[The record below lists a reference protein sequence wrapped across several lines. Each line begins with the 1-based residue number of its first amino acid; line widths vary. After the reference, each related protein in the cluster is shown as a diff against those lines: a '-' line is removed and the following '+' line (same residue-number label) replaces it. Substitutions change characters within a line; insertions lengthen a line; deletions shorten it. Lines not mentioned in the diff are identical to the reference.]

1 MKVKICGMTN
11 SDDANAAI
19 EAGADLLGFN
29 FYRKS
34 PRYVAPETASKIAA
48 PLRSGGD
55 RPRLVGVFVNSPL
68 EEVRAILQIAQLD
81 LAQLHGD
88 EPAQLVEQL
97 AGQGFKALRPTS
109 EAEAELD
116 AARFAPNGPQAP
128 MLLIDT
134 YRKDQYGGTGHTADW
149 SIAAKLARRYP
160 ILLAGGLTPENVA
173 AAIQQV
179 KPWGVD
185 VSSGVEMS
193 PGKKDAKKMRTF
205 VKRCRQVDG
214 ELT

>member
-1 MKVKICGMTN
+1 MKVKICGITN
-11 SDDANAAI
+11 GDDAHAAV

-34 PRYVAPETASKIAA
+34 PRYVAPETVGQIAA
-48 PLRSGGD
+48 QLRSGRD
-55 RPRLVGVFVNSPL
+55 KPRLVGVFVNSPL

-97 AGQGFKALRPTS
+97 AGRGFKALRPTS
-109 EAEAELD
+109 EEQAEFD

-128 MLLIDT
+128 MLLIDA
-134 YRKDQYGGTGHTADW
+134 YRKDQYGGTGQTADW
-149 SIAAKLARRYP
+149 SIAMKLTGRYP

-185 VSSGVEMS
+185 VASGVEMA
-193 PGKKDAKKMRTF
+193 PGEKDAKKMQAF
-205 VKRCRQVDG
+205 VKQCRQVDG